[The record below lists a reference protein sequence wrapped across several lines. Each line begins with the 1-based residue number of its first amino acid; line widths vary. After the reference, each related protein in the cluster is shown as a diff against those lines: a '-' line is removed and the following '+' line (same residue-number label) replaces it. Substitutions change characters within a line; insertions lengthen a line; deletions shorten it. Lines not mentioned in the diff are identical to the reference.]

1 MVECNLGNM
10 AMSVDVYERF
20 ARGVWMAAGIL
31 ALVAVAG
38 IVWIERDVHRA
49 LADLPATVTDAH
61 RAIVVAG
68 GAAGDLEK
76 TLRTE
81 RQASADQLSAAAAGQ
96 AKLNRLLDRATAFLG
111 GLGETNRD
119 LATLIENQDLTLR
132 ALEGQAATD
141 LADLDASE
149 KQLTIAMQNA
159 GAATKSAAELAADPH
174 LKDSLAAL
182 DFAMAQ
188 ANVTLAH
195 LSSIAAS
202 GDRDAAMLEARLRQ
216 ALKPAS
222 LAKSIF
228 MRALGIAGP
237 AAQIATAA
245 K

>member
-1 MVECNLGNM
+1 
-10 AMSVDVYERF
+10 MSVDAYERF

-38 IVWIERDVHRA
+38 IVAIEADVHLA
-49 LADLPATVTDAH
+49 LRDLPATVADVH

-81 RQASADQLSAAAAGQ
+81 RQASADQLKAAAAGQ
-96 AKLNRLLDRATAFLG
+96 AKLNRLLDNAADFLA

-119 LATLIENQDLTLR
+119 LATLIENQDLALH
-132 ALEGQAATD
+132 ALEAQATAD
-141 LADLDASE
+141 LADLGASE
-149 KQLTIAMQNA
+149 KQLT
-159 GAATKSAAELAADPH
+159 AATAEIDRASTSAAELLADPH
-174 LKDSLAAL
+174 LTDSLAEL
-182 DFAMAQ
+182 DRAMAKT
-188 ANVTLAH
+188 NDTLAH

-228 MRALGIAGP
+228 LRAVGIAGP

>member
-1 MVECNLGNM
+1 MSDAYGKFVAGVHLLLLGT
-10 AMSVDVYERF
+10 AL
-20 ARGVWMAAGIL
+20 AAVG
-31 ALVAVAG
+31 G
-38 IVWIERDVHRA
+38 IVWIERDIHLA

-81 RQASADQLSAAAAGQ
+81 RQASAEQLAAAAAGQ
-96 AKLNRLLDRATAFLG
+96 QKLNHLLDNATAFLD

-119 LATLIENQDLTLR
+119 LATLIENQDLSLH
-132 ALEGQAATD
+132 ALEGQATTD

-149 KQLTIAMQNA
+149 KQIAIA
-159 GAATKSAAELAADPH
+159 SKEFTAASTSAAGLLADPH
-174 LKDSLAAL
+174 LTDSLAEL
-182 DFAMAQ
+182 DTAMAKT
-188 ANVTLAH
+188 NDTLAH

-222 LAKSIF
+222 LAKSAF
-228 MRALGIAGP
+228 ERLLGIAGP
-237 AAQIATAA
+237 AAQVATAA